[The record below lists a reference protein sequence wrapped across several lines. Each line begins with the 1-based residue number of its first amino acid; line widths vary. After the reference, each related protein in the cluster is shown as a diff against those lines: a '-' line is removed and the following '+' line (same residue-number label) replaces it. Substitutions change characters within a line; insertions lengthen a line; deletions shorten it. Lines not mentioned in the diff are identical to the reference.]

1 MCRFMWRHDLPAPLT
16 LPVSVW
22 IRFFGF
28 RAIGRGS
35 SIFPTFRERVR
46 LLMPSMAVG
55 LPTTDLFRPRDAP
68 WGHAPGRDPDRVLL
82 IGTGPA
88 VGWGVTTHELA
99 LPGALARALAVLT
112 DRGCDVDLIAELGM
126 DITGVCL
133 VVNER
138 DLLRYDAVV
147 LMVGMNEALRLTAV
161 HKWCSGMSNVLSTL
175 RKNLPV
181 ESEIIVVGASPLRS
195 LAVPGS
201 RVGALKVKRALM
213 LDRATFELCAKDQR
227 TTFLSL
233 PGLSAPS
240 SKNIPESLQYVQWAN
255 VIGESLAPRLTALNH
270 LDRDRR
276 HTLAHR
282 RRTAEADRQEAGR
295 QEAGRQEV
303 VDELHLLPG
312 EASAGLQRIVFLV
325 KQAFNVEFALI
336 TVLDHDRVWYLAQAG
351 TGLAETPRAASFCD
365 LAIQG
370 NTALVVRDTRDDDR
384 FRDNPLV
391 VGDPHIRFYAGFPIE
406 SRLGQRIGSLCVID
420 SQPRRRADDVN
431 VTFLRELAHLAQRE
445 LWKHLPNVEEG
456 KK

>member
-1 MCRFMWRHDLPAPLT
+1 M
-16 LPVSVW
+16 S
-22 IRFFGF
+22 
-28 RAIGRGS
+28 
-35 SIFPTFRERVR
+35 TFRERVR
-46 LLMPSMAVG
+46 LLMPSMVAG
-55 LPTTDLFRPRDAP
+55 LPTIDLFRPRDAP
-68 WGHAPGRDPDRVLL
+68 RGHASGCDPDRVLL
-82 IGTGPA
+82 IGAGPA

-112 DRGCDVDLIAELGM
+112 DRGCDVDLIAEPGM
-126 DITGVCL
+126 DFTGVSL

-161 HKWCSGMSNVLSTL
+161 HKWCSGMSSVLSML

-181 ESEIIVVGASPLRS
+181 DSEIIVVGASPLRS
-195 LAVPGS
+195 LAAPGL

-227 TTFLSL
+227 VTFLSL

-255 VIGESLAPRLTALNH
+255 VIGETLAPRLTALNH
-270 LDRDRR
+270 LDGDRR
-276 HTLAHR
+276 HTLVHR
-282 RRTAEADRQEAGR
+282 RTVEADRQETD
-295 QEAGRQEV
+295 RQEV

-312 EASAGLQRIVFLV
+312 EARVGLQRIVSLV
-325 KQAFNVEFALI
+325 KQVFNAECALI
-336 TVLDHDRVWYLAQAG
+336 TVLDHDRMWYLARAG
-351 TGLAETPRAASFCD
+351 AGLAETTRAASFCD
-365 LAIQG
+365 LAILG

-431 VTFLRELAHLAQRE
+431 VAFLREFAHLAERE
-445 LWKHLPNVEEG
+445 LWKYLPNVDEG
-456 KK
+456 KKSRG